1 MKVKLI
7 KIFTTIAI
15 LCSIAI
21 AGAGLYM
28 YRSIHI
34 DLDKLIHYNPPI
46 TTQVYDTKGRLVAIV
61 FDKENRIYA
70 SYSEFPSMLIETLVA
85 TEDTAFFEHQGVSF
99 EAILRAL
106 AKDIMAG
113 KAVEGASTL
122 TQQLVKTML
131 LSSEKSI
138 TRKIKEAVISFK
150 VEEKL
155 TKQEI
160 LERYLNQIFLGRG
173 YYGVKTAAWGYFR
186 KNLNEL
192 THKEAAMLM
201 SLPKAPSFYDPV
213 KNYAGC
219 TERANAIIARMRYLG
234 WIDDATF
241 HAATNE
247 QPKVYNDGLVYNKAP
262 YAVETAINMLKPMF
276 PDVKTGGYRI
286 DLTLDLELQKAGD
299 SALQNQYEETKN
311 AYKSGL
317 DTFNG
322 AFIVTDQA
330 SGDILAMSGGV
341 NYFKSPFNRAVQSK
355 RQAGSS
361 FKPFIYLSALDY
373 GMTPNTILN
382 DTARS
387 YTFGGKEWKPM
398 NYDLKFEG
406 PITMRHALTKSKN
419 LATIDIVERIGI
431 DKVRDKLV
439 DFGFTDMPKEL
450 AIALGTYSLSPYDMS
465 EEYTLIS
472 NNGTKV
478 SQRLIK
484 SIRDRNGKITI
495 YETKK
500 TPLNDP
506 EKVYQ
511 LIDIM
516 KDVVTKGTGTKAQ
529 VPGVEIAGKTGT
541 TNDYRDAW
549 FCGFTPNVQAVVWF
563 GNDNNQPLPKLTGG
577 AVAAPVFAKIIA
589 KYLELYP
596 NSKLDFARPSN
607 VFDEN
612 STQFDDNNSK
622 QDSADLGASL
632 PLPSILKGSF

>member
-1 MKVKLI
+1 
-7 KIFTTIAI
+7 
-15 LCSIAI
+15 
-21 AGAGLYM
+21 
-28 YRSIHI
+28 
-34 DLDKLIHYNPPI
+34 
-46 TTQVYDTKGRLVAIV
+46 
-61 FDKENRIYA
+61 
-70 SYSEFPSMLIETLVA
+70 
-85 TEDTAFFEHQGVSF
+85 
-99 EAILRAL
+99 
-106 AKDIMAG
+106 G

-131 LSSEKSI
+131 LTSEKSAS
-138 TRKIKEAVISFK
+138 RKIKEAVISFK

-160 LERYLNQIFLGRG
+160 LERYLNQIFFGRG
-173 YYGVKTAAWGYFR
+173 YYGVKTAAWGYFH

-192 THKEAAMLM
+192 TNKEAAMLM

-234 WIDDATF
+234 WIDDAAF
-241 HAATNE
+241 HTATSE

-286 DLTLDLELQKAGD
+286 DLTIDLELQKAGD
-299 SALQNQYEETKN
+299 KALLEQYDETKN
-311 AYKSGL
+311 SYKSGL
-317 DTFNG
+317 DSFNG
-322 AFIVTDQA
+322 AFVVTEQA
-330 SGDILAMSGGV
+330 SGDILALSGGV
-341 NYFKSPFNRAVQSK
+341 NYFKSPFNRAVQGK

-361 FKPFIYLSALDY
+361 FKPFIYLAALDY
-373 GMTPNTILN
+373 GMTPNTILS
-382 DTARS
+382 DTPRS

-406 PITMRHALTKSKN
+406 AVTMRHALTKSKN

-431 DKVRDKLV
+431 DKIRDKMV
-439 DFGFTDMPKEL
+439 DFGFLNMPKEL
-450 AIALGTYSLSPYDMS
+450 AIALGTYTLSPYEMS
-465 EEYTLIS
+465 EEYTIIS
-472 NNGTKV
+472 NNGVRV

-500 TPLNDP
+500 TDMNDP

-516 KDVVTKGTGTKAQ
+516 QDVVKKGTGTKAQ

-549 FCGFTPNVQAVVWF
+549 FCGFTPSVQAVVWF

-577 AVAAPVFAKIIA
+577 VIAAPVFAKIIST
-589 KYLELYP
+589 YLELYP
-596 NSKLDFARPSN
+596 SSKREFIKPSGIIDDN
-607 VFDEN
+607 TTIDEN
-612 STQFDDNNSK
+612 ASK
-622 QDSADLGASL
+622 MNDAANLGTVT
-632 PLPSILKGSF
+632 PLPSVQKGSF